1 MSVRRGGLTAIAAWA
16 AACAP
21 LAGCREEV
29 PGPPAEADLPRTF
42 AALPPVAPL
51 AFFERA
57 CANCHGPLGM
67 FYEESFFAEPHDDAA
82 LVHMVREML
91 SGPARTELDPVSFES
106 MVAFHRSLRGGA
118 GPYLVVTSAGDDAIS
133 GEVSPDS
140 TVSVYL
146 DGKEIPARIDVF
158 EWVASLPSGWREAKE
173 VRIVAAKAGTDA
185 ATELELRE
193 QSFSHSAAP

>member
-1 MSVRRGGLTAIAAWA
+1 M
-16 AACAP
+16 
-21 LAGCREEV
+21 
-29 PGPPAEADLPRTF
+29 TF

-57 CANCHGPLGM
+57 CANCHGPQGM

-118 GPYLVVTSAGDDAIS
+118 GPYVVVTSARDDAIS
-133 GEVSPDS
+133 GEVSPGS
-140 TVSVYL
+140 TVSVHL
-146 DGKEIPARIDVF
+146 DGREIPANVDVF
-158 EWVASLPSGWREAKE
+158 EWVASLPSGWRDANVVMIIATKE
-173 VRIVAAKAGTDA
+173 GGGT
-185 ATELELRE
+185 ATELQLRE

>member
-1 MSVRRGGLTAIAAWA
+1 MPVRRGGFTAVAAWA
-16 AACAP
+16 TACA
-21 LAGCREEV
+21 LLGGCREEA
-29 PGPPAEADLPRTF
+29 PGSPAEVALPRTF

-118 GPYLVVTSAGDDAIS
+118 GPYVVVTSTVDDAIS

-146 DGKEIPARIDVF
+146 DGKEIRARVEVF
-158 EWVASLPSGWREAKE
+158 EWVAPLPSGWREAKE
-173 VRIVAAKAGTDA
+173 VRIVATKAGAHA

-193 QSFSHSAAP
+193 RSFSHSAAP